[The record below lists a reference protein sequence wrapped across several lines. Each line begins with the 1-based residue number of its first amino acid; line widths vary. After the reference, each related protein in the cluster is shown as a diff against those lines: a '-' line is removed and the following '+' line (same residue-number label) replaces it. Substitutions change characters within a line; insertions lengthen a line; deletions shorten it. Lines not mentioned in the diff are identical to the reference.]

1 MVLLVVNLLS
11 HYWSVYYVTIAFT
24 SKSVSVVEEIRIY
37 LLGFSEHKLSVHK
50 MMLLVHPC
58 LTRSLVEMA
67 LSSSS

>member
-11 HYWSVYYVTIAFT
+11 HYWSVYVNIAFT
-24 SKSVSVVEEIRIY
+24 SKSVSVVEKIRIH
-37 LLGFSEHKLSVHK
+37 LLGFSEHKLSVYK